1 MKAVQHTKPKEEAVK
16 TVDIFVAEQARK
28 SCGLQSY
35 SYLSLRYIHNNYLFI
50 FRSFLNFIV
59 GFLMPSTVFEPLSCG
74 QLIFI
79 RDMLYEMNRLLPKSI
94 ENIYMYIC
102 IYMFVCVYM
111 YYIQLATYVCG

>member
-16 TVDIFVAEQARK
+16 TVDIFAAEQARK

-79 RDMLYEMNRLLPKSI
+79 RDMLYEMNRPLPKTI
-94 ENIYMYIC
+94 ENIYMYIFICLCVC
-102 IYMFVCVYM
+102 ICTIYS
-111 YYIQLATYVCG
+111 